1 MNLVHFDDSVY
12 LRVVN
17 GDLSTRNNDIDTF
30 QIIYSSKKT
39 ITYVRIVKDTQRK
52 TRIKGIALILDRS
65 LYLKII
71 KVLLC

>member
-1 MNLVHFDDSVY
+1 MNLVHFDDTVY

-17 GDLSTRNNDIDTF
+17 GDLSTRNNDNDTF

-39 ITYVRIVKDTQRK
+39 ITYVRIVKDTQWK
-52 TRIKGIALILDRS
+52 TRLICIALILDRS

>member
-52 TRIKGIALILDRS
+52 TRIKGIALILDLS